1 MTRKIIHVDMDAF
14 YASVEQRDDVALRG
28 RPIAVVDARGWGI
41 VATASYEA
49 RAFGVRAGTAVNVA
63 RRACRD
69 LVVVPA
75 RMPVYEAIAEQAR
88 AIAERYTDLVE
99 PVMLDELYLDVTAT
113 IERGGA
119 FTTATALAH
128 DLRARIK
135 DELGLVVSAGVSYN
149 KLLAKL
155 ASDESKPDGFRV
167 IRPDVGAAHIAQLPI
182 EKLHG
187 IGRATQ
193 AKLAQL
199 GVTTAATLATV
210 ALDELVAHFG
220 HVQGHALFDLAR
232 GIDERPVKVPGPKQ
246 SHGVE
251 RSFKQALVTD
261 DDKDRGLRAIVAEV
275 WAKCE
280 QHGVRGRTVSVRVKY
295 ADQHLQMK
303 TRTSPQPLSSCAE
316 LEAAA
321 FAVRALLPVCDDDVR
336 SIGVSLGGFEGT
348 AAASSSTTTQLS
360 LLS

>member
-1 MTRKIIHVDMDAF
+1 VTRKIIHIDMDAF

-28 RPIAVVDARGWGI
+28 RPVAVVDARGWGI

-49 RAFGVRAGTAVNVA
+49 RAFGVRAGTAVNMA

-75 RMPVYEAIAEQAR
+75 RTSVYEQIALQVKE
-88 AIAERYTDLVE
+88 IAERYTDLVE
-99 PVMLDELYLDVTAT
+99 PVMLDEVYLDVTANT
-113 IERGGA
+113 A
-119 FTTATALAH
+119 FATATALAH

-135 DELGLVVSAGVSYN
+135 EELGLVVSAGVSYN

-155 ASDESKPDGFRV
+155 ASDESKPNGFRV
-167 IRPDVGAAHIAQLPI
+167 IRPEVGAAHIAQLPI
-182 EKLHG
+182 QKLHG
-187 IGRATQ
+187 VGRATQ
-193 AKLAQL
+193 AKLEQL
-199 GVTTAATLATV
+199 GVTTAATLR
-210 ALDELVAHFG
+210 ALPVDELVAQFG
-220 HVQGHALFDLAR
+220 VVNGNALFDLAR
-232 GIDERPVKVPGPKQ
+232 GVDERPVKVPGPKQ

-251 RSFKQALVTD
+251 RSFKQALVSN
-261 DDKDRGLRAIVAEV
+261 DDKDRGLKEIVAEV

-295 ADQHLQMK
+295 ADLHLQMK

-321 FAVRALLPVCDDDVR
+321 FAVRALLPACDDDVR
-336 SIGVSLGGFEGT
+336 SIGVSLGGFDDKT
-348 AAASSSTTTQLS
+348 TSRSSQLS

>member
-1 MTRKIIHVDMDAF
+1 MDAF
-14 YASVEQRDDVALRG
+14 YASVEQRDDVRLRG
-28 RPIAVVDARGWGI
+28 RPVAVVDARGWGI

-63 RRACRD
+63 KRACRD
-69 LVVVPA
+69 LVVVQA
-75 RMPVYEAIAEQAR
+75 RMSVYEQIAQQVKE
-88 AIAERYTDLVE
+88 IAERYTELVE
-99 PVMLDELYLDVTAT
+99 PVMLDEVYLDVTT
-113 IERGGA
+113 NTA
-119 FTTATALAH
+119 FATATALAH

-155 ASDESKPDGFRV
+155 ASDESKPNGFRV

-187 IGRATQ
+187 VGRATQ
-193 AKLAQL
+193 ARLAQR
-199 GVTTAATLATV
+199 GVTTASTLRDV
-210 ALDELVAHFG
+210 ALDELVADFG
-220 HVQGHALFDLAR
+220 AVQGQALFDLAR

-251 RSFKQALVTD
+251 RSFKQALAND
-261 DDKDRGLRAIVAEV
+261 DDKDRGLREIVAEV

-295 ADQHLQMK
+295 ADLHLQMK

-321 FAVRALLPVCDDDVR
+321 FAVRALLPACDDDVR
-336 SIGVSLGGFEGT
+336 SIGVSLGGFVDV
-348 AAASSSTTTQLS
+348 AASASTSSQLS
-360 LLS
+360 LLG

>member
-1 MTRKIIHVDMDAF
+1 MDAF
-14 YASVEQRDDVALRG
+14 YASVEQRDDVSLRG
-28 RPIAVVDARGWGI
+28 RPVAVVDARGWGI

-63 RRACRD
+63 KRACRD

-75 RMPVYEAIAEQAR
+75 RMPVYEQIAQQVRE
-88 AIAERYTDLVE
+88 IAERYTELVE
-99 PVMLDELYLDVTAT
+99 PVMLDEVYLDVTANT
-113 IERGGA
+113 A
-119 FTTATALAH
+119 FATATALAH

-155 ASDESKPDGFRV
+155 ASDESKPNGFRV

-187 IGRATQ
+187 VGRATQ
-193 AKLAQL
+193 AKLAQR
-199 GVTTAATLATV
+199 GVTTASTLRALS
-210 ALDELVAHFG
+210 LDELVADFG
-220 HVQGHALFDLAR
+220 AVNGQALFALAR

-246 SHGVE
+246 SHSVE
-251 RSFKQALVTD
+251 RSFKQALASD
-261 DDKDRGLRAIVAEV
+261 DDKDRGLRQIAAEV

-280 QHGVRGRTVSVRVKY
+280 QYGVRGRTVSVRVKY
-295 ADQHLQMK
+295 ADLRLQMK
-303 TRTSPQPLSSCAE
+303 TRTSPHALMSCAE

-321 FAVRALLPVCDDDVR
+321 FAVRALLPACGDDVR
-336 SIGVSLGGFEGT
+336 SIGVSVSGFDDK
-348 AAASSSTTTQLS
+348 AAVTSSQLS

>member
-1 MTRKIIHVDMDAF
+1 VTRKIIHIDMDAF

-28 RPIAVVDARGWGI
+28 RPVAVVDARGWGI

-49 RAFGVRAGTAVNVA
+49 RAFGVRAGTAVNIA
-63 RRACRD
+63 KRACRD

-75 RMPVYEAIAEQAR
+75 RMPVYEQIALQVKE
-88 AIAERYTDLVE
+88 IAERYTDLVE
-99 PVMLDELYLDVTAT
+99 PVMLDEIYLDVTT
-113 IERGGA
+113 NTA
-119 FTTATALAH
+119 FATATALAH

-135 DELGLVVSAGVSYN
+135 EELGLVVSAGVSYN

-187 IGRATQ
+187 VGRATQ
-193 AKLAQL
+193 AKLAEL
-199 GVTTAATLATV
+199 GVTTAATLRV
-210 ALDELVAHFG
+210 LPLDELVAQFG
-220 HVQGHALFDLAR
+220 MVNGSVLFDLAR
-232 GIDERPVKVPGPKQ
+232 GVDERPVKVPGPKQ

-251 RSFKQALVTD
+251 RSFKQALVSD
-261 DDKDRGLRAIVAEV
+261 DDKDRGLREIVAEV

-280 QHGVRGRTVSVRVKY
+280 QHGVRGRTVSVRLKY
-295 ADQHLQMK
+295 ADLHLQMK
-303 TRTSPQPLSSCAE
+303 TRTSSQPLSSCAE

-321 FAVRALLPVCDDDVR
+321 FAVRALLSACDDDVR
-336 SIGVSLGGFEGT
+336 SIGVSVSGFVDEKT
-348 AAASSSTTTQLS
+348 AAAPMSPQLS